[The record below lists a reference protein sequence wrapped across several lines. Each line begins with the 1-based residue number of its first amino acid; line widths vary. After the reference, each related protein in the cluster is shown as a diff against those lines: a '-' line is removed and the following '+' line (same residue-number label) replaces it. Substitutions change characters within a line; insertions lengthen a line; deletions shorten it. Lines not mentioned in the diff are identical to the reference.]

1 MRQVIDQYKIDKL
14 LGEGGFG
21 KVWRGTHKKTK
32 EVVAI
37 KTIDIS
43 ESYKSADLIQQIY
56 KEAKILKQLSHRNII
71 KLYQAFEIR
80 KDLHLIMEYAG
91 GGELSDMVKEL
102 GGLTEIETRNIIM
115 QVALAM
121 QVCHNKGVIHRD
133 LKLENVLF
141 DSPARNKIKIVDFGI
156 AGIVTSVQSDKN
168 TAATLKYMTPEMISQ
183 TNSVASPAMDVWAI
197 GIMTYC
203 MLFNRLPFSS
213 PNKDEIK
220 NLILTQP
227 YRLSK
232 SKPVTA
238 ACQQFLA
245 SCLEKKPEDRITIK
259 AMLELPWLTKS
270 EEQLE
275 DDIKAMIE
283 NINNAEEVKLSQ
295 NEFSDGKKPKALSQ
309 SSGAKQLQIAAPNR
323 RYSAIIG
330 AQKIQPQK
338 VAETPKPNNNS
349 LVKRKTIKHATSF
362 ELDGPDSKLKPGKET
377 NAQQI

>member
-1 MRQVIDQYKIDKL
+1 MGLMLQDDDIGFIQDGDEIYVEPQSREFDMRQVIDQYKIDKL

-56 KEAKILKQLSHRNII
+56 REAKILKQLSHRNII

-80 KDLHLIMEYAG
+80 KELHLIMEYAG
-91 GGELSDMVKEL
+91 GGELSDLVREL

-121 QVCHNKGVIHRD
+121 QICHSKGVIHRD

-141 DSPARNKIKIVDFGI
+141 DSPARNKIKVVDFGI
-156 AGIVTSVQSDKN
+156 AGIVTNSQSDKN

-183 TNSVASPAMDVWAI
+183 TNSVASAAMDVWAI
-197 GIMTYC
+197 GIMTFC

-220 NLILTQP
+220 HMILTQP
-227 YRLSK
+227 YRISK
-232 SKPVTA
+232 SKLVTVG
-238 ACQQFLA
+238 CQQFLA
-245 SCLEKKPEDRITIK
+245 GCLEKKPEDRIKIK
-259 AMLELPWLTKS
+259 ALLELPWLTKS
-270 EEQLE
+270 EDELE
-275 DDIKAMIE
+275 DDIKLM
-283 NINNAEEVKLSQ
+283 VQ
-295 NEFSDGKKPKALSQ
+295 NQ
-309 SSGAKQLQIAAPNR
+309 AK
-323 RYSAIIG
+323 G
-330 AQKIQPQK
+330 
-338 VAETPKPNNNS
+338 
-349 LVKRKTIKHATSF
+349 
-362 ELDGPDSKLKPGKET
+362 
-377 NAQQI
+377 